1 MERVSKIAAIAVM
14 GIGLSLFA
22 SGEPVQ
28 AENNSAAASTKTSL
42 DAQID
47 RIKHADPAKRR
58 EMMNHFKEQ
67 LARMNREER
76 IEAISQLKEK
86 MLGGAATRHMPQYAR
101 PNMMKMK
108 NVIQTDQ
115 VAQIKHFD
123 MTEKVH
129 HEEII
134 DQAMRMP
141 NRDHFSSA
149 PSENTPSSGANMPS
163 SGMGQAPQQP
173 TLPTPPS
180 APSEN
185 TPSSGANMPSSGMIS
200 SGSGTQH
207 MTQTRNFSVKEE
219 VK

>member
-1 MERVSKIAAIAVM
+1 MKRVSKIAAIAIM

-129 HEEII
+129 HEEIMN
-134 DQAMRMP
+134 QVMHKP
-141 NRDHFSSA
+141 NGNQLPFGSSTESGNA
-149 PSENTPSSGANMPS
+149 PAPGENMPS
-163 SGMGQAPQQP
+163 HGMNGGR
-173 TLPTPPS
+173 
-180 APSEN
+180 
-185 TPSSGANMPSSGMIS
+185 SGALP
-200 SGSGTQH
+200 QP
-207 MTQTRNFSVKEE
+207 
-219 VK
+219 